1 MAIKKQVNI
10 EVKESGSKN
19 VEKGFEAIEN
29 SIKDVKKAADKALS
43 GDDLKKVQQE
53 AKKTET
59 AFKSVK
65 QRLAEIEDEMAEI
78 GDVGNPQFQKLAK
91 EAGVLKDKVNNS
103 TKAID
108 AMAADFPKLQ
118 LGVQAFQ
125 ALGAGAQV
133 AMGAS
138 MLLGEENEEITKGIQ
153 KMMAVQSILNGVNSI
168 ALALSDETALG
179 LKVRTVLTNIKTASQ
194 NNETKA
200 TGIQIVMQKGL
211 TAATWLGNTAMKA
224 LNVVM
229 NMNPVFL
236 LISAFAALAAAFVI
250 FGESSESAEEKNESL
265 NASVERLNAAFEKN
279 SNIIKRNASDRRRML
294 KLQGASEEEL
304 HKDTIKRLEE
314 EQVIREAATGNTKLL
329 IEEKK
334 NTYKQALEEEDYELA
349 KSIREELA
357 STRKKYQDLLLQKN
371 EHSLAKQEE
380 DQRYSDFLDKEDDER
395 KAKNK
400 AAQAKAA
407 SRYKSFLQEKED
419 ARKRIEDLT
428 NEAIEN
434 ETARAEAVA
443 LTKRNRDIAAA
454 KGTAE
459 QKAKLKE
466 LIEQNYQATLTKI
479 AEKGI
484 KERQKL
490 EDDAIKYLAKA
501 KEDFAMEEEELS
513 EIVRQAGQTDREN
526 EEQKINAHYFN
537 LIERARQHGLDV
549 KALEEEQAAKIEA
562 IDKKAADKKKADDKE
577 VLDHKMKMTSDA
589 LGALGDLATAF
600 AKDDEAGAKKAFNI
614 NKGVGIAQA
623 TINTG
628 LAVTAA
634 LTAGGNPVKLATGA
648 QFVEA
653 GIAAAAGAA
662 QIATIAKTKFSGGGG
677 AAAVSSPS
685 IGSGGVGGG
694 SQPAQFNVIGN
705 NNTNQL
711 AESLGQQPPVKAFV
725 VSQDVTTQQGLD
737 RSKTDTATL

>member
-65 QRLAEIEDEMAEI
+65 TRLRELEDEMADI
-78 GDVGNPQFQKLAK
+78 GDVNSPQFQKLAK
-91 EAGVLKDKVNNS
+91 EAGVLRDKVNNAKAA
-103 TKAID
+103 TKA
-108 AMAADFPKLQ
+108 MSADFPKLQ

-265 NASVERLNAAFEKN
+265 NASVEKLNAAFEKN

-314 EQVIREAATGNTKLL
+314 EQVIRKAATGNTKLL

-357 STRKKYQDLLLQKN
+357 SERKKYQDLLLQKS
-371 EHSLAKQEE
+371 EHSLAKREE
-380 DQRYSDFLDKEDDER
+380 DQRYSDFLDKEREKED
-395 KAKNK
+395 AKNK

-407 SRYKSFLQEKED
+407 SRYKSFLQEKEG
-419 ARKRIEDLT
+419 ARKQIEDLT
-428 NEAIEN
+428 NQAIED

-443 LTKRNRDIAAA
+443 LTKRDRDIAAV

-466 LIEQNYQATLTKI
+466 LIEQNYQNTLTKI
-479 AEKGI
+479 AKKGI
-484 KERQKL
+484 DERQKL
-490 EDDAIKYLAKA
+490 EDDAVKALAKA

-513 EIVRQAGQTDREN
+513 EVVHQAGQTDREN
-526 EEQKINAHYFN
+526 EIQKINDHYFN
-537 LIERARQHGLDV
+537 LIERARQHGLDIT
-549 KALEEEQAAKIEA
+549 ALEEEQTAKIEA
-562 IDKKAADKKKADDKE
+562 INKKAADKKKADEKE
-577 VLDHKMKMTSDA
+577 VLNAKLKMTSDA
-589 LGALGDLATAF
+589 FGALGDLATAF
-600 AKDDEAGAKKAFNI
+600 AKDDEAGARKAFNI

-653 GIAAAAGAA
+653 GIAAAAGVA

-685 IGSGGVGGG
+685 IGISGGG

>member
-65 QRLAEIEDEMAEI
+65 TRLRELEDEMADI
-78 GDVGNPQFQKLAK
+78 GDVNSPQFQKLAK
-91 EAGVLKDKVNNS
+91 EAGALKDKVNNAKAA
-103 TKAID
+103 TKA
-108 AMAADFPKLQ
+108 MSADFPKLQ

-250 FGESSESAEEKNESL
+250 FGESSESAEAKNESL

-294 KLQGASEEEL
+294 KLQGASEEDL
-304 HKDTIKRLEE
+304 HKDTLKRLKE
-314 EQVIREAATGNTKLL
+314 EQAIRKADTGNTKLL
-329 IEEKK
+329 IQEKK
-334 NTYKQALEEEDYELA
+334 EYYKQALEEEDYELA
-349 KSIREELA
+349 KSIREEIA
-357 STRKKYQDLLLQKN
+357 STRKKYQDLLTQKN

-380 DQRYSDFLDKEDDER
+380 DQRYSDYLDKERE
-395 KAKNK
+395 KEEAKNK

-443 LTKRNRDIAAA
+443 LTKRDRDIAAV

-459 QKAKLKE
+459 QKAKLKK
-466 LIEQNYQATLTKI
+466 LIEQNYQTKLTEI
-479 AEKGI
+479 AQKGI
-484 KERQKL
+484 NERQKL
-490 EDDAIKYLAKA
+490 EDDAVKANAKA
-501 KEDFAMEEEELS
+501 KEDFAMEEERLS
-513 EIVRQAGQTDREN
+513 EIIHQAGQTDREN

-537 LIERARQHGLDV
+537 LTERAKQHGLDV
-549 KALEEEQAAKIEA
+549 TALNEEWVEKIAA
-562 IDKKAADKKKADDKE
+562 IDKKAADKKQANEKE
-577 VLDHKMKMTSDA
+577 VLDAKTKMTSDA
-589 LGALGDLATAF
+589 LGALGALATAF

-623 TINTG
+623 TVNTG

-634 LTAGGNPVKLATGA
+634 LTAGGNPLKLATGA

-653 GIAAAAGAA
+653 GIAAATGAA
-662 QIATIAKTKFSGGGG
+662 QIATIARTKFQGGGG

-685 IGSGGVGGG
+685 IGSGSVGGG

>member
-1 MAIKKQVNI
+1 
-10 EVKESGSKN
+10 
-19 VEKGFEAIEN
+19 
-29 SIKDVKKAADKALS
+29 
-43 GDDLKKVQQE
+43 
-53 AKKTET
+53 
-59 AFKSVK
+59 
-65 QRLAEIEDEMAEI
+65 
-78 GDVGNPQFQKLAK
+78 
-91 EAGVLKDKVNNS
+91 
-103 TKAID
+103 
-108 AMAADFPKLQ
+108 
-118 LGVQAFQ
+118 
-125 ALGAGAQV
+125 
-133 AMGAS
+133 
-138 MLLGEENEEITKGIQ
+138 
-153 KMMAVQSILNGVNSI
+153 
-168 ALALSDETALG
+168 
-179 LKVRTVLTNIKTASQ
+179 LTNIKTASQ

-250 FGESSESAEEKNESL
+250 FGESSESAEAKNESL

-294 KLQGASEEEL
+294 KLQGASEEDL
-304 HKDTIKRLEE
+304 HKDTLKRLKE
-314 EQVIREAATGNTKLL
+314 EQAIRKADTGNTKLL
-329 IEEKK
+329 IQEKK
-334 NTYKQALEEEDYELA
+334 EYYKQALEEEDYELA
-349 KSIREELA
+349 KSIREEIA
-357 STRKKYQDLLLQKN
+357 STRKKYQDLLTQKN

-380 DQRYSDFLDKEDDER
+380 DQRYSDYLDKERE
-395 KAKNK
+395 KEEAKNK

-443 LTKRNRDIAAA
+443 LTKRDRDIAAV

-459 QKAKLKE
+459 QKAKLKK
-466 LIEQNYQATLTKI
+466 LIEQNYQTKLTEI
-479 AEKGI
+479 AQKGI
-484 KERQKL
+484 NERQKL
-490 EDDAIKYLAKA
+490 EDDAVKANAKA
-501 KEDFAMEEEELS
+501 KEDFAMEEERLS
-513 EIVRQAGQTDREN
+513 EIIHQAGQTDREN

-537 LIERARQHGLDV
+537 LTERAKQHGLDV
-549 KALEEEQAAKIEA
+549 TALNEEWVEKIAA
-562 IDKKAADKKKADDKE
+562 IDKKAADKKQANEKE
-577 VLDHKMKMTSDA
+577 VLDAKTKMTSDA
-589 LGALGDLATAF
+589 LGALGALATAF

-623 TINTG
+623 TVNTG

-634 LTAGGNPVKLATGA
+634 LTAGGNPLKLATGA

-653 GIAAAAGAA
+653 GIAAATGAA
-662 QIATIAKTKFSGGGG
+662 QIATIARTKFQGGGG

-685 IGSGGVGGG
+685 IGSGSVGGG